1 MKVPLTPEQL
11 EEWAAGYVVGDLS
24 PEEAEEFR
32 QQLQAHPELVTQVN
46 GLQAVLGEVLY
57 GLNEVEP
64 PAHLGSAILE
74 AATGDIPASRTPLKR
89 STFPWGKMVGSVAA
103 LFILVLGVA
112 NYSLWQELNTAS
124 TIPAMLQ
131 HSGTRLFSLKG
142 TNQASS
148 GSVVMDLEQQKVA
161 IAIRHLPVAPAG
173 SVYRLWAVSDGDKIP
188 CGALSAQPQEIVFDK
203 ISIPAD
209 LYDDV
214 SGLVVTLETSPVSSD
229 PVGPVVMKSI

>member
-1 MKVPLTPEQL
+1 MKVPSNPEYL
-11 EEWAAGYVVGDLS
+11 KELAAGYVVGDLS
-24 PEEAEEFR
+24 PEEAEEFK

-46 GLQAVLGEVLY
+46 CLQDVLGEVLY

-64 PAHLGSAILE
+64 PAHLGSSILE
-74 AATGDIPASRTPLKR
+74 VATADIPVSRTPLER

-103 LFILVLGVA
+103 LLVLSLGVA
-112 NYSLWQELNTAS
+112 NYRLWQELNTAR

-142 TNQASS
+142 TIQAAS

-161 IAIRHLPVAPAG
+161 IAIRHLPVPPEG

-188 CGALSAQPQEIVFDK
+188 CGAFSAQLQGIVFDK

-214 SGLVVTLETSPVSSD
+214 SGVIVTLETSRVTSD